1 MSKPKRPRRPPACLI
16 APGRAPG
23 PGRRT
28 YGCPVTRSTEATTRT
43 VGQPVRCCRFFQRNR
58 TAPFAGAPILSPAA
72 VRMHM
77 LLHPGR
83 QIERSSEAAAGGA
96 STCALVRLTQLTSSG
111 TDPAALSA
119 DRPAPRDLGN
129 VTRPRA
135 SELHCEGS
143 ADQVIRD
150 WMGHTHQVVSLRMCA
165 TPVHVFDRT
174 VARGGSRRGHS
185 RLQRQGRPPID
196 APTSSD
202 LSRARAARPRT
213 HRPPG
218 RPV

>member
-1 MSKPKRPRRPPACLI
+1 MSLSVTHVAPRISGTCFGVFRKDGRYINAPSSTPAENHNNDLSKPKRPRRAPACLI

-58 TAPFAGAPILSPAA
+58 PAPRFCLPPPSACICSCIL
-72 VRMHM
+72 V
-77 LLHPGR
+77 
-83 QIERSSEAAAGGA
+83 ERSNEAAAGGA
-96 STCALVRLTQLTSSG
+96 STCARVRLTQLTSSG

-135 SELHCEGS
+135 SELRGCLLPSKFQKFYKILHHIE
-143 ADQVIRD
+143 
-150 WMGHTHQVVSLRMCA
+150 SL
-165 TPVHVFDRT
+165 
-174 VARGGSRRGHS
+174 
-185 RLQRQGRPPID
+185 D
-196 APTSSD
+196 ACMEY
-202 LSRARAARPRT
+202 
-213 HRPPG
+213 
-218 RPV
+218 